1 MTPVLVVALAVI
13 LGVAGAIVHLWGW
26 WALALVLIVLV
37 GILIATKG
45 DGSDEP

>member
-1 MTPVLVVALAVI
+1 MTPILYMALAVI
-13 LGVAGAIVHLWGW
+13 LGIAGGIVHLWGW
-26 WALALVLIVLV
+26 WVLLGVIVVLV